1 MHVLA
6 LGKTCTRTNVFTVRY
21 PVATPDQH
29 PFGRVDDDGTVYVTE
44 DGVERRVG
52 QYPDG
57 TPEEALAYFT
67 RKFSD
72 LEGQVALLEQR
83 VKRGAPA
90 ADVKKSADSL
100 AKQIES
106 ANAVGDFA
114 QLKARLADLGGTV
127 SELSREQEASS
138 KAEMDEAIAH
148 RESIVVEA
156 EKLAAQPPKQI
167 QWKQT
172 SAAMEELF
180 KKWQNHQ
187 QNGPRLPKGEA
198 NALWKRFREA
208 RSTLDSERRAFFAEL
223 DAQHKTAR
231 DQKERIIARAEA
243 LAPRGA
249 DGVPEYRRLL
259 DEWKAAGRAGRK
271 HDDALWARFKA
282 AGDVLFAAK
291 NEIDAAELAESTEN
305 LEKKQAL
312 LDEAE
317 PITKMTDRVKAREAL
332 TGIQRRWDEIGRVP
346 KQHFR
351 AVEDRLRAIEQHV
364 RKLDDD
370 HWQASNP
377 EKKARSEGMQSQLE
391 EAIAKLERERAE
403 AEAAGDQKAVKAA
416 EEALAARRSW
426 LDAIGG

>member
-1 MHVLA
+1 M
-6 LGKTCTRTNVFTVRY
+6 RTNVFTVRY

-172 SAAMEELF
+172 LSLI
-180 KKWQNHQ
+180 H
-187 QNGPRLPKGEA
+187 
-198 NALWKRFREA
+198 
-208 RSTLDSERRAFFAEL
+208 
-223 DAQHKTAR
+223 
-231 DQKERIIARAEA
+231 I
-243 LAPRGA
+243 
-249 DGVPEYRRLL
+249 
-259 DEWKAAGRAGRK
+259 
-271 HDDALWARFKA
+271 
-282 AGDVLFAAK
+282 
-291 NEIDAAELAESTEN
+291 
-305 LEKKQAL
+305 
-312 LDEAE
+312 
-317 PITKMTDRVKAREAL
+317 
-332 TGIQRRWDEIGRVP
+332 
-346 KQHFR
+346 
-351 AVEDRLRAIEQHV
+351 
-364 RKLDDD
+364 
-370 HWQASNP
+370 
-377 EKKARSEGMQSQLE
+377 
-391 EAIAKLERERAE
+391 
-403 AEAAGDQKAVKAA
+403 
-416 EEALAARRSW
+416 
-426 LDAIGG
+426 